1 MILNTGCRTDIPAF
15 FSEWFYNR
23 VREGYVFV
31 RNPYCPEQVT
41 RYRISP
47 DVVDVLCF
55 CTKNPEPMMARLA
68 ELSAF
73 QQFWFVTGTPYGPKI
88 EPGVPNKWEVL
99 KSVKA
104 LSHQIGRK
112 RVAWRYD
119 PIFLTDT
126 YSIEYHLK
134 SFEKI
139 AQELSGQVS
148 FCVISFL
155 DLYEKTKRNFPEAKE
170 VGKSDQEFLTREFV
184 RIGKQYGIPIRTC
197 CENPDL
203 EKCGA
208 DVTGCMTKEVL
219 EQATGCRLQIPQKK
233 KAVRDGCSCLLGSD
247 IGMYNT
253 CQHGCVYCY
262 ANYDKKTVAEN
273 IRFHDPASP
282 FLIGGFREGDII
294 KEAKQESYFDAQ
306 LRLF

>member
-73 QQFWFVTGTPYGPKI
+73 QQFWFLTVTPYGPKI

-203 EKCGA
+203 SKCGA

-219 EQATGCRLQIPQKK
+219 EQATGCLLQIPQKK

-253 CQHGCVYCY
+253 CLHGCVYCY

-273 IRFHDPASP
+273 IRLHDPASP